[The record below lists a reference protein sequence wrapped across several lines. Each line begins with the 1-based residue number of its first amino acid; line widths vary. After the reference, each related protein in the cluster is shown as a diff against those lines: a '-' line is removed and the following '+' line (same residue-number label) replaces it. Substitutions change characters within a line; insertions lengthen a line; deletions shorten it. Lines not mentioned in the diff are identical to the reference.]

1 MRVVIVGGAGFL
13 GCAVAA
19 RLAREGCT
27 VRVLDTPE
35 RLEHCAQALA
45 RIETGAFDF
54 ATDASPARLLDGA
67 DALIHL
73 GCTTN
78 PAQSMR
84 DMAHDAQTNIAP
96 SLKLFRAAADSGVRR
111 VVFASSGGTVYG
123 APRRLPVVETD
134 PTVPLSAYG
143 VSKLAIEG
151 YLGLFEQ
158 IEGVS
163 LRVANPYGSFQLRG
177 TAIGV
182 IASCVRSVF
191 EGNAI
196 EVWGDGSI
204 VRDYIAIEDVAEAFA
219 RAVVAPGPLSGR
231 FNVGSGVG
239 TSITAIIELVFA
251 AAGRQVA
258 VDYLPG
264 RAYDVPAIV
273 LDSRLFADWTG
284 WTPGISLQAGI
295 DRLWNHAVS
304 EPAVSLHAI
313 ASHSAAHH
321 PD

>member
-19 RLAREGCT
+19 RLVREGC
-27 VRVLDTPE
+27 VVQVLDTPE
-35 RLEHCAQALA
+35 RLAHCAQALSP
-45 RIETGAFDF
+45 IDTGAFDF
-54 ATDASPARLLDGA
+54 ATDTGAAQRLEGA

-84 DMAHDAQTNIAP
+84 DMAHDAETNIAP
-96 SLKLFRAAADSGVRR
+96 SLKLFGGAVGAGVRR

-123 APRRLPVVETD
+123 APRRLPVAETD
-134 PTVPLSAYG
+134 PTMPLSAYG

-163 LRVANPYGSFQLRG
+163 LRVSNPYGSFQLRG
-177 TAIGV
+177 TAIGM
-182 IASCVRSVF
+182 IASCVRSVI
-191 EGNAI
+191 EGKPI
-196 EVWGDGSI
+196 QVWGDGTI
-204 VRDYIAIEDVAEAFA
+204 VRDYIAIEDVAEAFT
-219 RAVVAPGPLSGR
+219 RAVLTPGSLSGR

-239 TSITAIIELVFA
+239 SSINAIIDLVFA

-258 VDYLPG
+258 VEYLPG
-264 RAYDVPAIV
+264 RTYDVPAIV
-273 LDSRLFADWTG
+273 LDSRLFADQTG

-295 DRLWNHAVS
+295 DRLWTHGISQAALSQHAVA
-304 EPAVSLHAI
+304 PHAI
-313 ASHSAAHH
+313 THH
-321 PD
+321 TD